1 LEKTGKCIGECF
13 AAHDREIIMTSGK
26 SVCVLALSSLAV
38 AAGGLMTASPEAS
51 AESFYKGKTVKVI
64 IRSSPGG
71 GNDFYGRLMA
81 RHMPRHIPGKPRSI
95 PINMKG
101 AGGIVAAN
109 YLHNRAKR
117 NGTEIAILSRAI
129 AVVQRTKTKG
139 VKYDVNNLIPLGSTA
154 SNTAVFLVSKKSPIN
169 SLKDIKRG
177 GRVIKVG
184 TTGPGGGAYQRSMVL
199 KLDGFPMR
207 IITGYGSNG
216 EKVLSV
222 ARGEVEMTAGSYETM
237 RRSIKEEGFKI
248 IGKLGAKHPDIDPN
262 TPDLRDVVS
271 PARRKLASLLVAPLE
286 AGRPFYT
293 TPKVPADRVK
303 ILRAAFAAAL
313 KDPKLLAEAKR
324 ARKTIAP
331 ASPTQMRDT
340 NKDILG
346 ASDEI
351 MAQFKK
357 LMQ

>member
-1 LEKTGKCIGECF
+1 MKFQKQSATTTISF
-13 AAHDREIIMTSGK
+13 AA
-26 SVCVLALSSLAV
+26 LL
-38 AAGGLMTASPEAS
+38 AAGIFAGPAPVS
-51 AESFYKGKTVKVI
+51 AAGEYYKGKTIKVI

-71 GNDFYGRLMA
+71 GNDFYGRLLA

-95 PINMKG
+95 PVNMKG

-117 NGTEIAILSRAI
+117 NGTEIGILSRAI
-129 AVVQRTKTKG
+129 AVVQRSKNKG
-139 VKYDVNNLIPLGSTA
+139 VLYDVRNLIPLGSPG
-154 SNTAVFLVSKKSPIN
+154 SSTAVFLVSQKSALN

-184 TTGPGGGAYQRSMVL
+184 TTGPGGGAYQRSMVM
-199 KLDGFPMR
+199 KLDGFPMK
-207 IITGYGSNG
+207 IITGYGSTG

-237 RRSIKEEGFKI
+237 RTAIKEEKFKI
-248 IGKLGAKHPDIDPN
+248 IGKLGADHPELKRGLV
-262 TPDLRDVVS
+262 DLRDVVS
-271 PARRKLASLLVAPLE
+271 ADRRSLASLLVAPLE

-313 KDPKLLAEAKR
+313 RDPKLLAEAKK
-324 ARKTIAP
+324 ARKGI
-331 ASPTQMRDT
+331 SPTDPIQMQKT
-340 NKDILG
+340 NMEILG
-346 ASDEI
+346 ASDMV

>member
-1 LEKTGKCIGECF
+1 MLADPAPAM
-13 AAHDREIIMTSGK
+13 AAED
-26 SVCVLALSSLAV
+26 
-38 AAGGLMTASPEAS
+38 
-51 AESFYKGKTVKVI
+51 FYKDKTLKVI

-81 RHMPRHIPGKPRSI
+81 RHMPRHIPGNPNSI

-109 YLHNRAKR
+109 YMHNRAKR
-117 NGTEIAILSRAI
+117 DGTEIAILSRAI
-129 AVVQRTKTKG
+129 AVVQRSKNKG
-139 VKYDVNNLIPLGSTA
+139 VKYDVRNLIPLGSTA
-154 SNTAVFLVSKKSPIN
+154 SSTAVFLVAQTSALN

-177 GRVIKVG
+177 GREIKVG
-184 TTGPGGGAYQRSMVL
+184 TTGPGGGAYQRSMVM
-199 KLDGFPMR
+199 KLDGYPMR
-207 IITGYGSNG
+207 IITGYGSTG

-237 RRSIKEEGFKI
+237 RTAIKEEKFKI
-248 IGKLGAKHPDIDPN
+248 IGKLGADHPELPRDLV
-262 TPDLRDVVS
+262 DLRDVVS
-271 PARRKLASLLVAPLE
+271 AERRSLASLLVAPLE

-293 TPKVPADRVK
+293 APNVPADRVK

-313 KDPKLLAEAKR
+313 KDPKLLAEAKK
-324 ARKTIAP
+324 ARKGI
-331 ASPTQMRDT
+331 SPTDPEQMRKT
-340 NKDILG
+340 NLDILG
-346 ASDEI
+346 ASDMV

>member
-1 LEKTGKCIGECF
+1 
-13 AAHDREIIMTSGK
+13 MTS
-26 SVCVLALSSLAV
+26 SIRVFALAV
-38 AAGGLMTASPEAS
+38 SASALLAGGLVTASPEAR
-51 AESFYKGKTVKVI
+51 AEAFYKGKTIKVI
-64 IRSSPGG
+64 IRSSAGG

-81 RHMPRHIPGKPRSI
+81 RHMPRHIAGTPRSI

-109 YLHNRAKR
+109 YMHNRAKR

-139 VKYDVNNLIPLGSTA
+139 VKYDVRNLIPLGSTA
-154 SNTAVFLVSKKSPIN
+154 SNTAVFVVAKTSKLN

-199 KLDGFPMR
+199 KLDGYPMK
-207 IITGYGSNG
+207 IITGYGSNS

-237 RRSIKEEGFKI
+237 RTAIREEGFKV
-248 IGKLGAKHPDIDPN
+248 IGKLGSQHPEIKPG

-271 PARRKLASLLVAPLE
+271 AERRKLASLLVAPLE

-293 TPKVPADRVK
+293 TPGVPADRVK
-303 ILRAAFAAAL
+303 ILRDAFAAAL
-313 KDPKLLAEAKR
+313 KDPKLLTEAKK

-331 ASPTQMRDT
+331 ADPDQMRKT
-340 NKDILG
+340 NADILG

-351 MAQFKK
+351 MTQFKK

>member
-1 LEKTGKCIGECF
+1 MISRKYGF
-13 AAHDREIIMTSGK
+13 
-26 SVCVLALSSLAV
+26 VLALSSLAV
-38 AAGGLMTASPEAS
+38 AAGGFMAASPAAS
-51 AESFYKGKTVKVI
+51 AESFYKGKTLKVI

-81 RHMPRHIPGKPRSI
+81 RHMPRHIPGNPRTISV
-95 PINMKG
+95 NMRG

-109 YLHNRAKR
+109 YMHNRAKR
-117 NGTEIAILSRAI
+117 DGSEIAILSRAI
-129 AVVQRTKTKG
+129 AVVQRTGTMG
-139 VKYDVNNLIPLGSTA
+139 VKYDVRNLIPLGSTA
-154 SNTAVFLVSKKSPIN
+154 SNTAVFLVAKKSPLN
-169 SLKDIKRG
+169 SLRDIKRG
-177 GRVIKVG
+177 GRTILVG

-199 KLDGFPMR
+199 KLDGFPMK

-222 ARGEVEMTAGSYETM
+222 ARGDVEMTAGSFETM
-237 RRSIKEEGFKI
+237 RTSIKEEGFKI
-248 IGKLGAKHPDIDPN
+248 IGKLGSPHPEIDPK

-271 PARRKLASLLVAPLE
+271 ADRRKLASLLVAPLE

-303 ILRAAFAAAL
+303 ILRAAFAKAL
-313 KDPKLLAEAKR
+313 KDPKLLGEAKK
-324 ARKTIAP
+324 ARKNISP
-331 ASPTQMRDT
+331 ASPKQMQAT
-340 NKDILG
+340 NADILG

>member
-1 LEKTGKCIGECF
+1 MKFLQRRATTTVSL
-13 AAHDREIIMTSGK
+13 AALVAVG
-26 SVCVLALSSLAV
+26 VLAVPDSVSV
-38 AAGGLMTASPEAS
+38 AGE
-51 AESFYKGKTVKVI
+51 FYKGKTLNVI

-81 RHMPRHIPGKPRSI
+81 RHMPRHIPGKPRTI
-95 PINMKG
+95 PVNMKG

-117 NGTEIAILSRAI
+117 DGTEIAILSRAI
-129 AVVQRTKTKG
+129 AVVQRTGTTG
-139 VKYDVNNLIPLGSTA
+139 VLYDVRNLIPLGSTA
-154 SNTAVFLVSKKSPIN
+154 SNTAVFVVSKKSALN

-177 GRVIKVG
+177 GRVIMVG

-199 KLDGFPMR
+199 KLDGYPMK

-222 ARGEVEMTAGSYETM
+222 VRGEVEMTAGSYETM

-248 IGKLGAKHPDIDPN
+248 IGKLGAQHPELKPSLV
-262 TPDLRDVVS
+262 DLRDVVT
-271 PARRKLASLLVAPLE
+271 ADRRKLASLLVAPLE

-293 TPKVPADRVK
+293 TPKVAADRVK

-313 KDPKLLAEAKR
+313 KDPKLLAEAKK
-324 ARKTIAP
+324 ARKNI
-331 ASPTQMRDT
+331 SPTNPRQMRAT
-340 NKDILG
+340 NLDILG
-346 ASDEI
+346 ASEVV